1 MYKYSY
7 IILNIIIKVVFSMKK
22 ILGILILCLV
32 CCGFTVNS
40 DEDKKNACE
49 FKSNAYQSC
58 SLNEDDECVCVCII

>member
-1 MYKYSY
+1 
-7 IILNIIIKVVFSMKK
+7 MKK
-22 ILGILILCLV
+22 ILVILILCLV

-58 SLNEDDECVCVCII
+58 YLNEDGECACYKITKNRVKDKQGDRG

>member
-1 MYKYSY
+1 
-7 IILNIIIKVVFSMKK
+7 MKK

-49 FKSNAYQSC
+49 FKSNAFQSC
-58 SLNEDDECVCVCII
+58 SLNENGECECQSPLNTTNLNKQGNVD

>member
-1 MYKYSY
+1 
-7 IILNIIIKVVFSMKK
+7 MKK

-49 FKSNAYQSC
+49 FKSNAFQSC
-58 SLNEDDECVCVCII
+58 SLNEDDECVCFEITKSCVKDGQNKRG

>member
-1 MYKYSY
+1 
-7 IILNIIIKVVFSMKK
+7 MKK

-49 FKSNAYQSC
+49 FKSNAFQSC
-58 SLNEDDECVCVCII
+58 YLNEDDECVCEYLVNVTKKDKQGNDD

>member
-1 MYKYSY
+1 
-7 IILNIIIKVVFSMKK
+7 MKK

-58 SLNEDDECVCVCII
+58 SLNEDCECVCYKITKNRVKDKQGDRG

>member
-1 MYKYSY
+1 
-7 IILNIIIKVVFSMKK
+7 MKK

-40 DEDKKNACE
+40 DEDKKSACE

-58 SLNEDDECVCVCII
+58 SLNEDDECVCEYYINPVKLNGQDNNG

>member
-1 MYKYSY
+1 
-7 IILNIIIKVVFSMKK
+7 MKK

-58 SLNEDDECVCVCII
+58 SLNEDDECVCVSK

>member
-1 MYKYSY
+1 
-7 IILNIIIKVVFSMKK
+7 MKK

-49 FKSNAYQSC
+49 FKSNAFQSC
-58 SLNEDDECVCVCII
+58 SLNEDDECVCEYYINPVKLNVQDNNG

>member
-1 MYKYSY
+1 
-7 IILNIIIKVVFSMKK
+7 MKK

-32 CCGFTVNS
+32 CCGFTINS

-58 SLNEDDECVCVCII
+58 SLNEEGICVCQTLITTTNLNKQGNDD

>member
-1 MYKYSY
+1 
-7 IILNIIIKVVFSMKK
+7 MKK

-58 SLNEDDECVCVCII
+58 SLNEDDECVCEYLVNVTKKDKQGNDD

>member
-1 MYKYSY
+1 
-7 IILNIIIKVVFSMKK
+7 MKK

-49 FKSNAYQSC
+49 FKSNAFQSC
-58 SLNEDDECVCVCII
+58 SLNEDDECVCEYLVNVTKNDKQGNDD

>member
-1 MYKYSY
+1 
-7 IILNIIIKVVFSMKK
+7 MKK

-49 FKSNAYQSC
+49 FKSNSYQSC
-58 SLNEDDECVCVCII
+58 SLNEDDECVCEYLVNVTKNDKQGNDD

>member
-1 MYKYSY
+1 
-7 IILNIIIKVVFSMKK
+7 MKK

-58 SLNEDDECVCVCII
+58 SLNEDDECVCKYYINHVKLNGQDNNG

>member
-1 MYKYSY
+1 
-7 IILNIIIKVVFSMKK
+7 MKK

-58 SLNEDDECVCVCII
+58 SLNEDDECVCEYLVNVTKNDKQGNDD

>member
-1 MYKYSY
+1 
-7 IILNIIIKVVFSMKK
+7 MKK
-22 ILGILILCLV
+22 ILVILVLCLV

-58 SLNEDDECVCVCII
+58 SLNEEGECACQIPLSTTNLNKQGDDN

>member
-1 MYKYSY
+1 
-7 IILNIIIKVVFSMKK
+7 MKK

-58 SLNEDDECVCVCII
+58 SLNEDDECVCEYLANVTKNDKQGNDD

>member
-1 MYKYSY
+1 
-7 IILNIIIKVVFSMKK
+7 MKK

-49 FKSNAYQSC
+49 LKSNAFQSC
-58 SLNEDDECVCVCII
+58 SLNEDDECVCEYYINPVKLNGQDNNG

>member
-1 MYKYSY
+1 
-7 IILNIIIKVVFSMKK
+7 MKK

-58 SLNEDDECVCVCII
+58 SLNEDGECVYYKITKNRVKDKQGDRG

>member
-1 MYKYSY
+1 
-7 IILNIIIKVVFSMKK
+7 MKK

-58 SLNEDDECVCVCII
+58 SLNEDGECVCYKITKNRFKDKQGDRG

>member
-1 MYKYSY
+1 
-7 IILNIIIKVVFSMKK
+7 MKK

-58 SLNEDDECVCVCII
+58 SLNEDGECVCYKITKNRVKDKQGDRG

>member
-1 MYKYSY
+1 
-7 IILNIIIKVVFSMKK
+7 MKK
-22 ILGILILCLV
+22 ILVILVLCLV

-58 SLNEDDECVCVCII
+58 SLNEEGECVCQIPLSTTNLNKQGDDN

>member
-1 MYKYSY
+1 
-7 IILNIIIKVVFSMKK
+7 MKK

-58 SLNEDDECVCVCII
+58 YLNEDDECVCEYLVNVTKKDKQGNDD